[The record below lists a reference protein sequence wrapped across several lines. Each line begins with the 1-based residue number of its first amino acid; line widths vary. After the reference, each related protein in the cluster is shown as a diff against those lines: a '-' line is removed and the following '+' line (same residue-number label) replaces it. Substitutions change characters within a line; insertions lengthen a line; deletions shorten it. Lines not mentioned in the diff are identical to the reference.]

1 VKNDHFDPVDP
12 AALNRGR
19 RRPFSI
25 DSANGG
31 VARAERDIA

>member
-19 RRPFSI
+19 RRLLSI

-31 VARAERDIA
+31 LVGSERDAA